1 MADTIDNLVI
11 EISASA
17 DAAVRSIDRLNSAI
31 RPLGGASRT
40 AAHGMEVL
48 ESETEKANSTL
59 QRTSKDASLAGNG
72 VKGAGKDMEE
82 AGKAAKK
89 GTVGISSFWGA
100 LKRIAFYRFV
110 RSIIRSITDAFKTGI
125 TNLYQWSSAVNG
137 TFAKSMDKIATSTLY
152 LKNSL
157 GTLAAPLIESLAPV
171 IDYLVDGLVEVI
183 NLFNMFIA
191 AISGKTSYTA
201 AIKTAKTW
209 GDSVSNSAKGAKA
222 SVDELKRTILGFDE
236 INKLDKQNTSAGNG
250 GYGNGN
256 NNSAISMFEQRPIV
270 SAMRDVTNSLSTWVS
285 SEIGKINA
293 IIDVSAMALGL
304 ILATHGQLPIGLGLM
319 AMGALD
325 MGASIVAY
333 SDTLSPEIKAI
344 VAGIL
349 GIAGIA
355 FVVGAIF
362 AFSGGNI
369 PLGIGLMAAG
379 IGAISGS
386 YKIASVNWDSIS
398 EILRGPIGTAVAV
411 VSGAALVLGI
421 LALLCGA
428 VPIGL
433 GLILSGAAG
442 LATTIAANWGN
453 LEELGKNAIEVVKKG
468 WDTLKDKAF
477 QMAVNVINDA
487 KKWWSDTKKW
497 WNEEG
502 RDKVI
507 EFAAKLRD
515 TARTWWQN
523 LKTWW
528 NSEGKDKII
537 DFAAKIRDTA
547 RTWWQNVKTWWNE
560 EGRDKV
566 IDFAAK
572 VRDTARTWWQ
582 NVKTWWNTEGK
593 QELIDFAVRVRDTAR
608 AWWQNVKT
616 WWESEGKNKVIDF
629 AAKLRDT
636 AKTWW
641 QNLKTWWNSEGK
653 NKVIDFAAK
662 IRDTA
667 KTWWQN
673 LKTWW
678 ESEGKDKLIDFA
690 VKLRDTAR
698 TWWQNLKTWWDA
710 EGKDKLIDFAV
721 KVRNTAR
728 TWWQNVKTW
737 WESEGKNKVIDF
749 AAKLRDTAKT
759 WWQNLK
765 TWWNSEGKNKVID
778 FAAKIR
784 DTAKTWWQ
792 NLKTWWESEGKDK
805 LIDFAVKLRD
815 TARTWWQNL
824 KTWWDAE
831 GKDKLI
837 DFAVKVRN
845 TARTWWQNVKTWWDA
860 EGKNHNLAFI
870 PIVIDAAKTWW
881 KNVSDWWDTEG
892 KNYNLSFY
900 AWIKDNSSAW
910 WLNVKTWWNAKV
922 GPVKE
927 FFTNVKNT
935 ASTWWSDVKK
945 FWDDYIV
952 GKALNAVANISVIIS
967 EKVSQWFKEFWN
979 WLTGYGEEILPQ
991 GVAYGEADVTVNA
1004 IAGDGMVYSWEWGFV
1019 PDVSNTETTVWVDS
1033 ETEWGFW
1040 GESLSEWLGIDKH
1053 LRAVVDVVA
1062 NVNNIS
1068 NTVSNVLGGLSSGGV
1083 VTPNGIQRFAS
1094 GGSIANGH
1102 SSWWDSVPK
1111 YGNGTRNAHGT
1122 LFVAGEAGPEI
1133 VGHVGGRTEVLNKSQ
1148 LASAMY
1154 SAVNAAMQGMT
1165 LDANFY
1171 GGNVDGDING
1181 ESLAEMMEY
1190 MRADADAM
1198 RTQNDLLRQ
1207 QNELLRQINEKD
1219 LEISTS
1225 GLNRAQQYMNRR
1237 AGTTIVPVGT

>member
-48 ESETEKANSTL
+48 ESETEKANKTL
-59 QRTSKDASLAGNG
+59 QRASKDASSAGKGIKNAGN
-72 VKGAGKDMEE
+72 DMKE

-89 GTVGISSFWGA
+89 GEAGLSSFLSA

-137 TFAKSMDKIATSTLY
+137 TFAKSMDRIATSALY

-386 YKIASVNWDSIS
+386 YKIVSVNWDSIS

-477 QMAVNVINDA
+477 QMAVNIINDA

-616 WWESEGKNKVIDF
+616 WWESEGKNKV
-629 AAKLRDT
+629 
-636 AKTWW
+636 
-641 QNLKTWWNSEGK
+641 
-653 NKVIDFAAK
+653 V
-662 IRDTA
+662 
-667 KTWWQN
+667 
-673 LKTWW
+673 
-678 ESEGKDKLIDFA
+678 
-690 VKLRDTAR
+690 
-698 TWWQNLKTWWDA
+698 
-710 EGKDKLIDFAV
+710 
-721 KVRNTAR
+721 
-728 TWWQNVKTW
+728 
-737 WESEGKNKVIDF
+737 DF

-952 GKALNAVANISVIIS
+952 GRALNAVANISVIIS

-1053 LRAVVDVVA
+1053 LKAVVDVVT

-1068 NTVSNVLGGLSSGGV
+1068 STVSSVLGISSGGV

-1154 SAVNAAMQGMT
+1154 SAVNAAMQGVT

-1171 GGNVDGDING
+1171 GGNADGDING

-1207 QNELLRQINEKD
+1207 QNELLRQINEKE